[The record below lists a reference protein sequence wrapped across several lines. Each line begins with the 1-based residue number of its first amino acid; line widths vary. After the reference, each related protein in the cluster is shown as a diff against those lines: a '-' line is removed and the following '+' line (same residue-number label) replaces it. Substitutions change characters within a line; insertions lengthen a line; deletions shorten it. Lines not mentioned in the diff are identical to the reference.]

1 MCVDW
6 CHAHTSHNRY
16 ISRLCAVSVRARFF
30 MNHLMHDSMDT
41 IHALNQFIYYFIRGN
56 WFIYCQFT
64 LDSFTH
70 ARGQTNKLAHT
81 LASTVEFIT
90 QWAIQVCCL
99 LHNKS
104 AVDDAICAAC
114 CLSFFLYLK
123 KTNYR
128 RFSFPSLHPIG
139 QTTMMHNAEKNS
151 HFVCLFVPFWSV
163 RKSACVLCTVL
174 CFVHVKC
181 TLWFGNLCIGTDIY
195 TSQLK
200 IAIAANSLFALSGH
214 LLPYPP
220 NPFLYLIWLSPFC
233 SLFHSAYD
241 SRFFFYSIC
250 CCNHNDDT
258 DKKLLCLNYVIA
270 WHSSHAFN
278 PVFRPLFSNSLECF
292 YK

>member
-104 AVDDAICAAC
+104 AVDDAICAAR

-139 QTTMMHNAEKNS
+139 QTTMMHNAENIRIL
-151 HFVCLFVPFWSV
+151 FVCLFHFGQFAKVH
-163 RKSACVLCTVL
+163 CVVFCSCKMYIVIWQ
-174 CFVHVKC
+174 FVHWHRYLHITVENCNRCQFTVCSQWTLFTIPAKPLSLSHLIIAFLLSFSLC
-181 TLWFGNLCIGTDIY
+181 LWFTI
-195 TSQLK
+195 
-200 IAIAANSLFALSGH
+200 LFLQY
-214 LLPYPP
+214 LL
-220 NPFLYLIWLSPFC
+220 LQS
-233 SLFHSAYD
+233 
-241 SRFFFYSIC
+241 
-250 CCNHNDDT
+250 
-258 DKKLLCLNYVIA
+258 
-270 WHSSHAFN
+270 
-278 PVFRPLFSNSLECF
+278 
-292 YK
+292 

>member
-16 ISRLCAVSVRARFF
+16 ISRLCAVSVRAHFF

-70 ARGQTNKLAHT
+70 ARGTQTNKLAHSHSHIHCWIHYT
-81 LASTVEFIT
+81 VSHTSVLSASTQQKCSRWCNLCRVLF
-90 QWAIQVCCL
+90 V
-99 LHNKS
+99 
-104 AVDDAICAAC
+104 
-114 CLSFFLYLK
+114 FFFYLK

-163 RKSACVLCTVL
+163 RKSALCCVL
-174 CFVHVKC
+174 FM
-181 TLWFGNLCIGTDIY
+181 
-195 TSQLK
+195 
-200 IAIAANSLFALSGH
+200 
-214 LLPYPP
+214 
-220 NPFLYLIWLSPFC
+220 
-233 SLFHSAYD
+233 
-241 SRFFFYSIC
+241 
-250 CCNHNDDT
+250 
-258 DKKLLCLNYVIA
+258 
-270 WHSSHAFN
+270 
-278 PVFRPLFSNSLECF
+278 
-292 YK
+292 